1 MYNFYAAPK
10 QKQNV
15 KDVLKEFRQRLV
27 KVLPMEDTYFI
38 TNLDTADLL
47 PGNTKDKVQSASLP
61 TRADKAS
68 HFLDNVILPDVDN
81 NRSNLD
87 KLLNV
92 MEESDFGVLNG
103 LGTEIQRALDAQ

>member
-61 TRADKAS
+61 TIADKAS
-68 HFLDNVILPDVDN
+68 HFLDHVILPDVDN

-92 MEESDFGVLNG
+92 MKKSEFRVLNG
-103 LGTEIQRALDAQ
+103 LGTDIQRALDAQ